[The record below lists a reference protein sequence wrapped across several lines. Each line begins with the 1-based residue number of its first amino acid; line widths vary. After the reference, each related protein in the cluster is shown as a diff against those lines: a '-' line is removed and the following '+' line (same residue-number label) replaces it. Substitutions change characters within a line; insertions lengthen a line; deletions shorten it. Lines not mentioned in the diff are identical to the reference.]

1 MILYGLEKTMKTEIR
16 IDQKL
21 KDYPTLSLTVF
32 PLLFIIQSTALALKD
47 KLVYK
52 FQQPW
57 IPCIHRLKC
66 CDRGDTTLVFCESH
80 VFQLDDLGKKKKNSD
95 ILLIIQDVN

>member
-52 FQQPW
+52 FQ
-57 IPCIHRLKC
+57 
-66 CDRGDTTLVFCESH
+66 
-80 VFQLDDLGKKKKNSD
+80 
-95 ILLIIQDVN
+95 